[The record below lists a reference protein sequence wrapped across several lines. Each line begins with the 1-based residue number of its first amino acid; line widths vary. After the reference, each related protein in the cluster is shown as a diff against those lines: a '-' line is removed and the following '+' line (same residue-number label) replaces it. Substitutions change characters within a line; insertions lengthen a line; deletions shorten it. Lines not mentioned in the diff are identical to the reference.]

1 MAILVFFPSSSRR
14 GAAGGGGVVIAAN
27 IKPPRRFAPPLL
39 VQGGEILQCRSYR
52 AVFRCRGI
60 APAASIL
67 RIDSLVNSAL
77 GASPPITNI
86 RIEGLFFGPLVTF
99 LKRATRFI
107 IVLRDMPRRGSVSLY
122 SMIVSYLMLHNNSRR
137 RRYESTA
144 LCLRATRVAC
154 RSARAARRAQGRGAR
169 ACRRPEPRADDE
181 FSRRGAQGSRRYQPY
196 RGALGDQS
204 HEESR
209 PYRCAGAPRRARAL
223 GRYRAAPA
231 SRCKRHAAYRAPG
244 HPQPRHLRRELRARR
259 PCGGAAGL
267 RARARGDLYRRRQE
281 G

>member
-1 MAILVFFPSSSRR
+1 MVILVIPSSSRR

-99 LKRATRFI
+99 MKRREAPGGNEIRSSGFRSTCSS
-107 IVLRDMPRRGSVSLY
+107 LPRSFSQLARQVPVMAIKVSL
-122 SMIVSYLMLHNNSRR
+122 VSW
-137 RRYESTA
+137 
-144 LCLRATRVAC
+144 LCSIGPLPG
-154 RSARAARRAQGRGAR
+154 SARQ
-169 ACRRPEPRADDE
+169 
-181 FSRRGAQGSRRYQPY
+181 
-196 RGALGDQS
+196 
-204 HEESR
+204 
-209 PYRCAGAPRRARAL
+209 
-223 GRYRAAPA
+223 
-231 SRCKRHAAYRAPG
+231 
-244 HPQPRHLRRELRARR
+244 
-259 PCGGAAGL
+259 
-267 RARARGDLYRRRQE
+267 
-281 G
+281 